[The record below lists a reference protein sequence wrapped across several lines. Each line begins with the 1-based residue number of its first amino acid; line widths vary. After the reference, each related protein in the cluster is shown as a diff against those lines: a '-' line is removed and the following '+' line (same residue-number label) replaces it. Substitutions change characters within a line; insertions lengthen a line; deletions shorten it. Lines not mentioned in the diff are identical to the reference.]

1 MPRQSISNKVNVYSN
16 KMWSK
21 GLTPSVYILGISEI
35 SLNKSILTW
44 PDFNLCSLSVCSSCS
59 MFLCFESLIILMS
72 GSEGTLLQ

>member
-35 SLNKSILTW
+35 SLNKSILT
-44 PDFNLCSLSVCSSCS
+44 
-59 MFLCFESLIILMS
+59 
-72 GSEGTLLQ
+72 